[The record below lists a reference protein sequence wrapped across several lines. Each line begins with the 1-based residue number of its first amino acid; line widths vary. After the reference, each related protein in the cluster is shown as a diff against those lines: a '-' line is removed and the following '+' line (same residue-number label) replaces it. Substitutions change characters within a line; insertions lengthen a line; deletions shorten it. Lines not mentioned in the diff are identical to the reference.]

1 MNIERLRKIIAYSDK
16 NHDEIY
22 SMIKRFCSF
31 AGLNMIVIFLMFC
44 KLCGPLFRKKDF
56 WFWKYLLPMM
66 K

>member
-31 AGLNMIVIFLMFC
+31 AGIDVYKRQRLKWLAGVIHIAQM
-44 KLCGPLFRKKDF
+44 LCVGWD
-56 WFWKYLLPMM
+56 LLVG
-66 K
+66 KNF